1 MFSNQSDSTAKPYD
15 RLPGEP
21 PKWFTRF
28 QHYCHLGPNRTLIK
42 AYRDIMTSPSNGQGP
57 ARTVRTVSQ
66 SWRQKARQYDWQSRA
81 VDWDRDQRQRTLQHL
96 EATIHLVG
104 LAARE
109 AIQFQIDLMRG
120 WIKDPDGNMIPVL
133 DIYQRRMASKA
144 LLRWAVELQPLLQS
158 IEQEEDIEQIK
169 IREIVIHRTGDH
181 DDDDEKNNLTAVN
194 RN

>member
-1 MFSNQSDSTAKPYD
+1 MSTNQPDPSAKPYD
-15 RLPGEP
+15 QLPGEP
-21 PKWFTRF
+21 HKWFSRF
-28 QHYCHLGPNRTLIK
+28 PHFCQLGPNRTLIK

-66 SWRQKARQYDWQSRA
+66 TWRQRARQYDWQSRA
-81 VDWDRDQRQRTLQHL
+81 ADWDRDQRQRTLQHL
-96 EATIHLVG
+96 ESTIHLVG
-104 LAARE
+104 HAARE

-120 WIKDPDGNMIPVL
+120 WIKDPDGSMIPVL

-158 IEQEEDIEQIK
+158 IEQAESGGEVK
-169 IREIVIHRTGDH
+169 IREIVIHRTRDVEQ
-181 DDDDEKNNLTAVN
+181 EKNNLTAVN